1 MQNTVM
7 KIFLSSDYCITLHIS
22 ISASKL
28 GSIKIADIWPDILNT
43 VLSPDCMFLL
53 ADWWSTQ
60 TGSGQARYLDQVR
73 QVVCEEWTLATL
85 GSGHYRAMST
95 SQHISVHI
103 EAFTTRGVTEG
114 E

>member
-73 QVVCEEWTLATL
+73 QVVCEEWTLVTL
-85 GSGHYRAMST
+85 GLCSLPGY
-95 SQHISVHI
+95 VHI
-103 EAFTTRGVTEG
+103 QTHLSPHRGIHHERSDRR
-114 E
+114 